1 MSELQTMGTNKT
13 HTWFRRGLEAVQL
26 IVALDGIDE
35 KTALAWADAWD
46 PAWCA
51 LKVGHEAFTRF
62 GPSFV
67 RALIAKDFNVFLDL
81 KFHDIPNTV
90 AEACKA
96 AADLGVWML
105 NVHAVGGLAMMQA
118 ARDALDTYGDTR
130 PLLIAVTVLTSL
142 AADDLAAVGINKPL
156 LEQATSLAQL
166 AQQAG
171 LDGVVCSALEVPELK
186 AACGQD
192 FLTVTPG
199 LRMLGDARDDQVRC
213 VTPEQAAELGSDF
226 GVIGRSI
233 TRAAYPNERLRRL
246 YCAQ

>member
-1 MSELQTMGTNKT
+1 MKL
-13 HTWFRRGLEAVQL
+13 V
-26 IVALDGIDE
+26 VALDGIDE
-35 KTALAWADAWD
+35 PTALAWADAWD
-46 PAWCA
+46 PEWCA
-51 LKVGHEAFTRF
+51 LKVGHESFTRF

-67 RALIAKDFNVFLDL
+67 RALVAKDFNVFLDL

-90 AEACKA
+90 ASACKA

-118 ARDALDTYGDTR
+118 AREALESFGNSR

-142 AADDLAAVGINKPL
+142 GVDDLASVGINKPL
-156 LEQATSLAQL
+156 LEQALSLAQL

-186 AACGQD
+186 KVCGQD

-199 LRMLGDARDDQVRC
+199 IRIQGDATHDQVRC
-213 VTPEQAAELGSDF
+213 VTPEQAAELGSDY

-233 TRAAYPNERLRRL
+233 TRAIDPLKQL
-246 YCAQ
+246 QGLLIK